1 MNVVGRKETMSNK
14 RQEKVFNKIQDLVK
28 KDLIKFAN
36 KWQKYPLD
44 PKDETLRRFVFFM
57 QMRDGMHNALN
68 VDDTCAH
75 VLNDMVKD
83 AKKDALAFHRDLYKE

>member
-1 MNVVGRKETMSNK
+1 MSIK
-14 RQEKVFNKIQDLVK
+14 KQEKVFNKMQDLVK

-57 QMRDGMHNALN
+57 QMRDGMHNVLQ
-68 VDDTCAH
+68 VQDTCTH
-75 VLNDMVKD
+75 VLNDMIKD
-83 AKKDALAFHRDLYKE
+83 AKKDALEYQRNLYKEEK

>member
-1 MNVVGRKETMSNK
+1 MKNK
-14 RQEKVFNKIQDLVK
+14 RQEKVFNKIQELVK

-57 QMRDGMHNALN
+57 QMSDGMHNALN
-68 VDDTCAH
+68 VNDTCAH

-83 AKKDALAFHRDLYKE
+83 AKKDALRFHRDLYKEKT

>member
-1 MNVVGRKETMSNK
+1 MSKK

-36 KWQKYPLD
+36 KWQKYPLG
-44 PKDETLRRFVFFM
+44 PKDEILRRFVFFM

-75 VLNDMVKD
+75 VLNAMVKD
-83 AKKDALAFHRDLYKE
+83 AKKQALEFHRDLYKE

>member
-1 MNVVGRKETMSNK
+1 MSNK

-57 QMRDGMHNALN
+57 QMRDGMHNVLQ
-68 VDDTCAH
+68 VQDTCAH
-75 VLNDMVKD
+75 TLNDMIKA
-83 AKKDALAFHRDLYKE
+83 AKKDALEYQRDLYKEDK

>member
-1 MNVVGRKETMSNK
+1 MSKK

-36 KWQKYPLD
+36 KWSKYPLD

-57 QMRDGMHNALN
+57 QMRDGMHNALQI
-68 VDDTCAH
+68 DSTCAH
-75 VLNDMVKD
+75 LLNDMIKQ
-83 AKKDALAFHRDLYKE
+83 AKKDALEYQRDLYKEEK

>member
-1 MNVVGRKETMSNK
+1 MSKK

-36 KWQKYPLD
+36 KWQKYPLNL
-44 PKDETLRRFVFFM
+44 KDETLRRFVFFM

-68 VDDTCAH
+68 VDDTCSH

-83 AKKDALAFHRDLYKE
+83 AKKQALEFHRDLYKEVK

>member
-1 MNVVGRKETMSNK
+1 MNKPSK

-57 QMRDGMHNALN
+57 HIS
-68 VDDTCAH
+68 H
-75 VLNDMVKD
+75 KVL
-83 AKKDALAFHRDLYKE
+83 

>member
-1 MNVVGRKETMSNK
+1 MINK
-14 RQEKVFNKIQDLVK
+14 RQEKMFNKIQDLVK

-36 KWQKYPLD
+36 KWQKYPLG
-44 PKDETLRRFVFFM
+44 PKDEILRRFVFFM

-75 VLNDMVKD
+75 VLNAMVKD
-83 AKKDALAFHRDLYKE
+83 AKKQALEFHRDLYKE

>member
-1 MNVVGRKETMSNK
+1 MSNK

-44 PKDETLRRFVFFM
+44 PKDEILRRFVFFM
-57 QMRDGMHNALN
+57 QMRDGMHNVLQ
-68 VDDTCAH
+68 VQDTCAH
-75 VLNDMVKD
+75 TLNDMIKA
-83 AKKDALAFHRDLYKE
+83 AKKDALEYQRDLYKEDK

>member
-1 MNVVGRKETMSNK
+1 MSNK

-36 KWQKYPLD
+36 KWQKYPLN

-57 QMRDGMHNALN
+57 QMRDGMHNALQ
-68 VDDTCAH
+68 VQDTCTY
-75 VLNDMVKD
+75 VLNDMIKD
-83 AKKDALAFHRDLYKE
+83 AKKDALEYQRNLYKEEKWV